1 VPLICK
7 NWYSSKGVLLGGYH
21 SLCLLPD
28 LLPCMQVIQESLA
41 NLQAATAANVLG
53 SGVLSS
59 LQLGPDFSMRLP
71 SLNLCNQNSCSSTPP
86 GTKQQQSSIKA
97 TSSGGADDARHS
109 TNTASSG
116 GVAENAAAVANGA
129 HGELV
134 VQEATLA
141 AVNVLSAAAA
151 DAAAGTSAKR
161 SSGNGSLKSGTRLDA
176 VEPAPTNMSDDTVA
190 VC

>member
-1 VPLICK
+1 
-7 NWYSSKGVLLGGYH
+7 
-21 SLCLLPD
+21 
-28 LLPCMQVIQESLA
+28 MQVIQESLA
-41 NLQAATAANVLG
+41 DLQAATAANVLG

-86 GTKQQQSSIKA
+86 GTQPAPPIKQTNK
-97 TSSGGADDARHS
+97 GADCKEDETRYS

-116 GVAENAAAVANGA
+116 GVAENAASVANGA
-129 HGELV
+129 HGESAAA
-134 VQEATLA
+134 QEATLA
-141 AVNVLSAAAA
+141 AVSALSAAAA
-151 DAAAGTSAKR
+151 DAAAGADSSAKR
-161 SSGNGSLKSGTRLDA
+161 SSGNGSLKSGGTILDPA